1 MLTLADKL
9 RTLLNLFY
17 IISGAVQ
24 VCEAYNNKYYGTIN
38 VTYLNYQDFFL
49 LNSSLISVISMFD
62 YSSINP
68 LNPKIKNL
76 ILICFPCSFHTKEVG
91 RSFCMI
97 MSLIL
102 IYFDHSVS
110 YINAL
115 ILQGEI

>member
-1 MLTLADKL
+1 
-9 RTLLNLFY
+9 
-17 IISGAVQ
+17 
-24 VCEAYNNKYYGTIN
+24 
-38 VTYLNYQDFFL
+38 
-49 LNSSLISVISMFD
+49 MFD

-76 ILICFPCSFHTKEVG
+76 IFICFPCSFHTEVG
-91 RSFCMI
+91 RSFRMI